1 MPWHQTH
8 RPVSRSG
15 DAGMLQLRSSSHEA
29 AGIEE
34 TSTQCKRRGT
44 PAPAKDVHPLVLA
57 ELQAVWRATAKRP
70 QPYYVSVDSLGL
82 PLEAERNDTAIMLA
96 GWLTVG
102 GKQAHSVAI
111 TPAGLALLKERGMA

>member
-1 MPWHQTH
+1 
-8 RPVSRSG
+8 
-15 DAGMLQLRSSSHEA
+15 MLRLRSSSHEA

-44 PAPAKDVHPLVLA
+44 PAPAKEVHPLVLA
-57 ELQAVWRATAKRP
+57 VLQAVWRATAKHP

-82 PLEAERNDTAIMLA
+82 PLEAERHDTAIVQAALA

-102 GKQAHSVAI
+102 GTQAHSVAI
-111 TPAGLALLKERGMA
+111 TPAGLALLKERGIA